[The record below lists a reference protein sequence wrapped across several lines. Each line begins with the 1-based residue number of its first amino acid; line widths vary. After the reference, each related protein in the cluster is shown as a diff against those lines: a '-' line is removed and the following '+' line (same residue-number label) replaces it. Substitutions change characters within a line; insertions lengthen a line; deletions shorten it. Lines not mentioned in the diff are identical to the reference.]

1 MLDNA
6 IGFGNVQH
14 YRYSPIKNKFCY
26 KSAMFLLDIDT
37 IKQTLANLKYC
48 SYEGKSIINFQKKD
62 FLSKVLTELSIR
74 EKIKL
79 AIGNKITLK
88 ANDKIYLLAQ
98 LRTLGFL
105 FNPVAYYY
113 IFHENG
119 TFSLIAEVTNTPWHE
134 KHYYVLEN
142 AQRSGA
148 YYQFIFEKKFHVS
161 PFLSMNYSY
170 KLKTSFSKKHLI
182 VHMENLKDNV
192 KIFDATLNLKLF
204 PLTQKNIND
213 YLVKYPLMTYRVIFL
228 IYWQAAKIYF
238 KGNPFYPHP

>member
-1 MLDNA
+1 
-6 IGFGNVQH
+6 
-14 YRYSPIKNKFCY
+14 
-26 KSAMFLLDIDT
+26 MFLLDIDT

-113 IFHENG
+113 IFLSSNR
-119 TFSLIAEVTNTPWHE
+119 
-134 KHYYVLEN
+134 N
-142 AQRSGA
+142 ATT
-148 YYQFIFEKKFHVS
+148 
-161 PFLSMNYSY
+161 LT
-170 KLKTSFSKKHLI
+170 KLC
-182 VHMENLKDNV
+182 
-192 KIFDATLNLKLF
+192 
-204 PLTQKNIND
+204 
-213 YLVKYPLMTYRVIFL
+213 KYDMT
-228 IYWQAAKIYF
+228 
-238 KGNPFYPHP
+238 